1 MIRQVAVFALAL
13 SSLAYS
19 QGGSRPQLTI
29 HTLVREDI
37 FAGYMLGDMDRFQIG
52 VGKVDEMLK
61 EDPKNAPALAWKGSS
76 ELFLSVR
83 AREAGDAQSFRTR
96 YAKAREYLGK
106 ACELATT
113 DQGVIATAGASYVL
127 LADRLPAA
135 QRKEALQDGR
145 LLLKKLEELQ
155 KSAVD
160 QLPVHLKGEL
170 LAGLAQAAE
179 RLGDREE
186 AKGYL
191 KRIVDTMP
199 GTPYQARAQ
208 KWLDEPETAGKSAIV
223 CQTCHE
229 PGRLKNRL
237 AAAKQ

>member
-1 MIRQVAVFALAL
+1 M
-13 SSLAYS
+13 
-19 QGGSRPQLTI
+19 
-29 HTLVREDI
+29 
-37 FAGYMLGDMDRFQIG
+37 
-52 VGKVDEMLK
+52 
-61 EDPKNAPALAWKGSS
+61 
-76 ELFLSVR
+76 
-83 AREAGDAQSFRTR
+83 
-96 YAKAREYLGK
+96 
-106 ACELATT
+106 
-113 DQGVIATAGASYVL
+113 
-127 LADRLPAA
+127 
-135 QRKEALQDGR
+135 
-145 LLLKKLEELQ
+145 KKLEELQ

-170 LAGLAQAAE
+170 LGGLAQAAE